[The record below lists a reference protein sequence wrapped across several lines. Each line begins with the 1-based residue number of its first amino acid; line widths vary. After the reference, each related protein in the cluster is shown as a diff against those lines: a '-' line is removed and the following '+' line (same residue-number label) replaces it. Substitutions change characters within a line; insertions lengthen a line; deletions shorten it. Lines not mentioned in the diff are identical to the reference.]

1 MISRRWFPEAVCAGL
16 VVLAFVVYGNT
27 FGVPF
32 LLDDYVFIVESESI
46 RRFALPF
53 FESGA
58 PAQNWIDPRP
68 IADLSFRLNY
78 QISGLDVWSY
88 HLLNV
93 SIHAATAVLLCLV
106 SQQILATRL
115 SGLWSK
121 TAAFASAALW
131 VVHPINTNAVTYISQ
146 RFESLAAFFALAA
159 LAAFLRS
166 RIGGSKS
173 GQWWCIVFVFA
184 SFGSKESNLAL
195 PLLIW
200 LLDRFVLPVDDEDRL
215 RRKLFYVLLLAA
227 WCFSGLLY
235 ASSQRGEWTQSE
247 GGALLS
253 LGNLKIQSVV
263 VLHYCGKLLWPSC
276 LVFDEGKW
284 PTPAYLRGLL
294 ATAVLA
300 AIFGWSVLTVF
311 RGKLPAFAVCSFFLL
326 LAPSSSV
333 VVVPTYDAADY
344 RMYLPSACLISLVA
358 GSLAWALSKLR
369 GQAPRIIFVACTAV
383 LVVCLGAATWRRNQ
397 IYNSPIDLWFDNV
410 VKRSLHSGS
419 YVGLAEALMKE
430 GRLAEAENTLSHA
443 RKKCPGNA
451 RLLNLSGMV
460 AIQDGRETAAIAFWR
475 QALELAPANHVILN
489 NLAIAAYRNGD
500 TAGAADLFAQVVS
513 LRPRDIIA
521 LGNLAQVR
529 VTQGELD
536 EAQVLVKRGLDL
548 ASQDA
553 LLLSLQQRIDAML
566 LRSDI
571 Y

>member
-1 MISRRWFPEAVCAGL
+1 MRRWFPEAACAGL
-16 VVLAFVVYGNT
+16 VVLAFLVYGNT

-46 RRFALPF
+46 RKFALPF

-58 PAQNWIDPRP
+58 AAPNWIDPRP
-68 IADLSFRLNY
+68 VADLSFRLNY
-78 QISGLDVWSY
+78 QISGLNVWSF

-93 SIHAATAVLLCLV
+93 CIHAASAVLLCLV
-106 SQQILATRL
+106 LQQILATRL
-115 SGLWSK
+115 SVLWSQ
-121 TAAFASAALW
+121 TAAFVSAALW
-131 VVHPINTNAVTYISQ
+131 VVHPININAVTYISQ

-166 RIGGSKS
+166 RIGGTRS

-184 SFGSKESNLAL
+184 SFGSKESYLAL

-200 LLDRFVLPVDDEDRL
+200 LLDRFVLPVGHGDRI

-235 ASSQRGEWTQSE
+235 ASSQRGEWTQNE
-247 GGALLS
+247 GGALLF
-253 LGNLKIQSVV
+253 LGNLKMQSVV

-284 PTPAYLRGLL
+284 PAPSYLQWLL

-300 AIFGWSVLTVF
+300 AIFAWSVLAVF

-344 RMYLPSACLISLVA
+344 RMYLPSACLIALAA
-358 GSLAWALSKLR
+358 GSLACLLQKHR
-369 GQAPRIIFVACTAV
+369 GQAPRMVFVACAAV
-383 LVVCLGAATWRRNQ
+383 LVVCLGTSTWRRNQ
-397 IYNSPIDLWFDNV
+397 IYKSPVDLWSDNIA
-410 VKRSLHSGS
+410 KRPLHSGS
-419 YVGLAEALMKE
+419 YVGLAESLMKE
-430 GRLAEAENTLSHA
+430 GQLAEAESTLSHA
-443 RKKCPGNA
+443 REKFPGNA

-460 AIQDGRETAAIAFWR
+460 AIQDGREIAATVYWR
-475 QALELAPANHVILN
+475 QARELAPANHVILN

-500 TAGAADLFAQVVS
+500 TTGAADLFAQVVS
-513 LRPRDIIA
+513 LRPRDVIA

-529 VTQGELD
+529 MTQGKLG
-536 EAQVLVKRGLDL
+536 EAQILVRRGLDL
-548 ASQDA
+548 VPQDA
-553 LLLSLQQRIDAML
+553 LLQGLKQRIDAL
-566 LRSDI
+566 LLKSDS